1 MNVSLL
7 VEYVIFTV
15 RGNAPNVFA
24 VTDMTAFVASVA
36 GTPDSVKTVEV
47 RFEPTTI
54 PGGTLEVIVIGVPAA
69 ATKVIVHGGIASPI
83 VKFREGTLD
92 VA

>member
-1 MNVSLL
+1 M
-7 VEYVIFTV
+7 EYVIFTV

-47 RFEPTTI
+47 EFELTTI
-54 PGGTLEVIVIGVPAA
+54 PGGTLDVIVISAPANDVKVIVIG
-69 ATKVIVHGGIASPI
+69 
-83 VKFREGTLD
+83 
-92 VA
+92 